1 MLLTPPPW
9 RTAARPTFRHAP
21 FDTSPMLTSTN
32 PATGESVARY
42 DAHTAA
48 EVSRRLDRA
57 AEAAAAWAATPL
69 ADRTDA
75 LRHLARVLARR
86 KDALAQTATV
96 EMGKPI
102 GQAVAEV
109 EKCARVC
116 RFYATHAPR
125 WLRETP
131 ARLDRRRHPGARS
144 SVVLEPLGVLL
155 AVMPWNFPYW
165 QFARVLAPALAL
177 GNVVVL
183 KHAANVTGCALALED
198 AAREAGLPDGVFQA
212 LLVGSDAVAGLIADD
227 RVAAVTLTGS
237 EGAGRAVGEAA
248 GRAIKPVV
256 LELGGSDAFVVLR
269 DADLDAVVPKA
280 VAARVQNNGQSCIA
294 AKRFV
299 VERPL
304 YDAFVECLGDAVAAL
319 RVGDPLDPA
328 TDVGPLARRDLRDD
342 LHRQVTASVD
352 AGARRVTGGVP
363 VDGPGAFYAPT
374 VLADVA
380 PGMAAWDEETF
391 GPVAAVCP
399 ADDADDAV
407 RLANATR
414 FGLGGSVW
422 TRDVAA
428 GEAVARRLRCGSAFV
443 NAVVASDPAVPFG
456 GVGVS
461 GVGRELGVE
470 GLRSFAHVRTLWVG
484 A

>member
-1 MLLTPPPW
+1 ML
-9 RTAARPTFRHAP
+9 RSV
-21 FDTSPMLTSTN
+21 D
-32 PATGESVARY
+32 PATGDVLARY

-57 AEAAAAWAATPL
+57 ASAASTWAATPL
-69 ADRTDA
+69 AERTDA
-75 LRHLARVLARR
+75 LRRLARVLLRR
-86 KDALAQTATV
+86 KTDMAQTATR

-102 GQAVAEV
+102 GQAEAEV
-109 EKCARVC
+109 EKCARAC
-116 RFYATHAPR
+116 RYYATHAPR
-125 WLRETP
+125 GLRDTP
-131 ARLDRRRHPGARS
+131 ARLDRRLHGDARAV
-144 SVVLEPLGVLL
+144 VVLEPLGVLL

-165 QFARVLAPALAL
+165 QLVRVLAPALAL

-198 AAREAGLPDGVFQA
+198 AAREAGLPEGVFQA

-237 EGAGRAVGEAA
+237 EGAGRAIGEAA

-269 DADLDAVVPKA
+269 DADLDATVEAA
-280 VAARVQNNGQSCIA
+280 VRGRVQNNGQSCIA

-299 VERPL
+299 VEAPL
-304 YDAFVECLGDAVAAL
+304 ADAFTERLAAAFAAL
-319 RVGDPLDPA
+319 RVGDPMDPA
-328 TDVGPLARRDLRDD
+328 TEVGPLARLDLRDD
-342 LHRQVTASVD
+342 LHRQVTESVA
-352 AGARRVTGGVP
+352 AGARVVAGGQP
-363 VDGPGAFYAPT
+363 LNGPGAFYAPT
-374 VLADVA
+374 VLAGVA

-391 GPVAAVCP
+391 GPVATVTA
-399 ADDADDAV
+399 ARDADDAV

-422 TRDVAA
+422 TQDREA

-443 NAVVASDPAVPFG
+443 NAIVASDPAVPFG

-470 GLRSFAHVRTLWVG
+470 GLRSFANVKTVWV
-484 A
+484 AA